1 MKYIFVAATLPT
13 LATLGLLSLAGSNR
27 ATGTDSQKG
36 ALKTGAQ
43 LWAENCIMCHE
54 HRPWTSFSPAKS
66 DAIKRHM
73 REEVDLSLEEQ
84 EAILGFLKSGN

>member
-1 MKYIFVAATLPT
+1 MAAD
-13 LATLGLLSLAGSNR
+13 A
-27 ATGTDSQKG
+27 DSQKG

-43 LWAENCIMCHE
+43 LWAENCIMCHKD
-54 HRPWTSFSPAKS
+54 RPWTSFSPAQA

-73 REEVDLSLEEQ
+73 RKETDLSQEEQ